1 HIANYPIH
9 ANAYD
14 GAQFGI
20 VSCYNSLPLA
30 GGSNTLVRM
39 NLKEVAKRAASRDDF
54 FSNVLPTYHQLMTEL
69 MDARSSHLHEQSQF
83 FQGF

>member
-1 HIANYPIH
+1 
-9 ANAYD
+9 
-14 GAQFGI
+14 
-20 VSCYNSLPLA
+20 
-30 GGSNTLVRM
+30 M

-83 FQGF
+83 FQGFLTQEGLIEESRFAPM